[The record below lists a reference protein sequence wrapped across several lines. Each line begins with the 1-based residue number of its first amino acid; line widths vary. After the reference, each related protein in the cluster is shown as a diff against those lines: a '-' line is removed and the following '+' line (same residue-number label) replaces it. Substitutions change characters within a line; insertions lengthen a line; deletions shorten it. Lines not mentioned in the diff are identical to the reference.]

1 MINQGFERTAVNR
14 IRLHVLPTDR
24 FKTYAIS
31 ANIGVPLAED
41 DVTPVALLPFVLRR
55 GTAKY
60 PETKKFR
67 EKLDDLFG
75 AGFGFDIYKR
85 GDNQIVQFR
94 MDVINDQFVEG
105 RHDLLKQSLQFLG
118 ETLFAPALEN
128 GTLRGKYVES
138 EKVTLQKR
146 LEAIVNDKIKY
157 AAERCIQEMCKDE
170 PYRLNPL
177 GKVTDLPSITP
188 ESLYTM
194 YQRWLQNAVID
205 LYVAGNTTPDEVKS
219 LVEAYFP
226 MQSGQTASYDMRTAF
241 PEVQHVKRVEEQLDV
256 TQGKLNMGLRS
267 YVTYGDEAYPAALMY
282 NGILGGYPHS
292 KLFTNV
298 REKASLAY
306 YAASRLDG
314 HKGIITIQ
322 SGIEFENYEK
332 AVDIIERQLE
342 LMRQGDI
349 SDLEWMQT
357 RAMIGNS
364 LREMQDSA
372 HEMISFDFNNMLT
385 GKERTIPQLIAEIDQ
400 VDKQAVQRMAE
411 QVKLDTIYFLRNK
424 KGE

>member
-1 MINQGFERTAVNR
+1 MRNQGFERTTVNQ

-31 ANIGVPLAED
+31 ANIGVPLAENN
-41 DVTPVALLPFVLRR
+41 VTPVALIPFVLRR
-55 GTAKY
+55 GTAAY

-75 AGFGFDIYKR
+75 AGFGFDIFKR
-85 GDNQIVQFR
+85 GDNQVVQFR

-118 ETLFAPALEN
+118 ETLFSPAMEN

-138 EKVTLQKR
+138 EKITLQKR

-177 GKVTDLPSITP
+177 GNVKDLPSITP
-188 ESLYTM
+188 ESLYEM
-194 YQRWLQNAVID
+194 YQGWLQNAVID
-205 LYVAGNTTPDEVKS
+205 LYVAGNTTLDEVEQ
-219 LVEAYFP
+219 LVKAYFP
-226 MQSGQTASYDMRTAF
+226 LKREHMPSYDMRTAF
-241 PEVQHVKRVEEQLDV
+241 PEVKDVRRVVEQLDI

-282 NGILGGYPHS
+282 NGILGSFPHS
-292 KLFTNV
+292 KLFINV

-314 HKGIITIQ
+314 HKGILTIQ
-322 SGIEFENYEK
+322 SGIEIANYEK
-332 AVDIIERQLE
+332 AVDIIERQLVS
-342 LMRQGDI
+342 MREGDI
-349 SDLEWMQT
+349 SELEWMQT

-364 LREMQDSA
+364 LREIQDSA

-385 GKERTIPQLIAEIDQ
+385 GKERSVPQLLAEIDQ
-400 VDKQAVQRMAE
+400 VDKPAVQRMAE
-411 QVKLDTIYFLRNK
+411 QVKLDTIYFLRNE